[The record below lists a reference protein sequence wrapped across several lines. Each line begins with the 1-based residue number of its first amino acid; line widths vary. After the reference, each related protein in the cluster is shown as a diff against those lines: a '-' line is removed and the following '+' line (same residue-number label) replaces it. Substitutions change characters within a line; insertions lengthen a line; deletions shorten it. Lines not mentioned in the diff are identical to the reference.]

1 VALYVNNQL
10 IGNANLA
17 ATKTQRKAVVM
28 LPPFSY
34 RTGTIVIKVLSAGK
48 TVTIDGVVVNRSQ

>member
-1 VALYVNNQL
+1 
-10 IGNANLA
+10 
-17 ATKTQRKAVVM
+17 M